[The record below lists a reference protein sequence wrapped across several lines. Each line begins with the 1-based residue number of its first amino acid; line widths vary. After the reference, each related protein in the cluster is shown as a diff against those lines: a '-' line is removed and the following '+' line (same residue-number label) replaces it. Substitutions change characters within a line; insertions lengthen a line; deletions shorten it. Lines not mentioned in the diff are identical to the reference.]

1 MTWYEVLSFTV
12 SGALFTLTSFGIGF
26 SFFSPSLDKWHR
38 RYLAILFSIQLVC
51 VTLAFIDA
59 IIFFLSPTLFVLDH
73 VINFI
78 VFFLMLPLVSMAAV
92 FLSHSCGED
101 WRKSPLIRT
110 VIGLSV
116 VYLAMLITAEFTD
129 IFYQHKDE
137 ELFVRGPLFPL
148 LVAPLV
154 AITLLTFVGVI
165 VKRKKLP
172 REYYSAFLAFLP
184 PLTVALFVH
193 MFVFFELFLFL
204 AVGLWAIVILTLV
217 VKKNT
222 NEHLRQQKEIMNQHA
237 SILMLQMRPHF
248 IYNTMTSIYYLCDQD
263 PAKAK
268 QVTVDFT
275 TYLRKN
281 FTAIASD
288 TLIPF
293 ADELEHTRAYLSVE
307 QAQFEDSLFVIFDTP
322 HTLFR
327 LPPLTLQPIVENAVK
342 HGMRETNAPIHISVT
357 TRKTD
362 TANEIIVEDDGP
374 GLMPSDNN
382 EPHIALENIRQRLEM
397 MCKGTL
403 SFSPREEGGTIV
415 KVTIPLA

>member
-1 MTWYEVLSFTV
+1 MTWYEILSYV
-12 SGALFTLTSFGIGF
+12 VCGALFTLTSFGIGF
-26 SFFSPSLDKWHR
+26 SIYSPSLDKWHR
-38 RYLAILFSIQLVC
+38 RYLVVLFSIQLVC
-51 VTLAFIDA
+51 ITFAFIDA
-59 IIFFLSPTLFVLDH
+59 IIFYLSPTSFVLDH
-73 VINFI
+73 VINFV
-78 VFFLMLPLVSMAAV
+78 VFLFILPLVSMAAV

-110 VIGLSV
+110 VVGLSII
-116 VYLAMLITAEFTD
+116 YLAMLITAEFTD
-129 IFYQHKDE
+129 IFYQHKNE

-148 LVAPLV
+148 LLSPLV
-154 AITLLTFVGVI
+154 AIALFTFVGVI
-165 VKRKKLP
+165 VKRKELP
-172 REYYSAFLAFLP
+172 REYYRAFLAFLP
-184 PLTVALFVH
+184 PLTVTLFVH
-193 MFVFFELFLFL
+193 MFVFFELFVFL
-204 AVGLWAIVILTLV
+204 AVGLWAIAILALV
-217 VKKNT
+217 VQKNT

-288 TLIPF
+288 TVIPF
-293 ADELEHTRAYLSVE
+293 ANELEHTRAYLSVE
-307 QAQFEDSLFVIFDTP
+307 QAQFEDSLFVTFDTP

-374 GLMPSDNN
+374 GLTPSDNN

-403 SFSPREEGGTIV
+403 SISPREDGGTRVI
-415 KVTIPLA
+415 VTIPLE